1 MDISGYADHPIE
13 KIEDDSL
20 KMSDY
25 VNGLSDFIKC
35 CETPMTIAIKGEW
48 GSGKTSLMRM
58 IQNNLTKKTAAKDS
72 PKSTVAEQTAKDIS
86 KDTVA
91 VQTANNASE
100 NMVAEQTANNAT
112 KATDT
117 KQTANNVLEEPVII
131 PVWFDTWKFS
141 AMELGNQLAIS
152 MLGEILH
159 ALDCDSI
166 TIRAMLG
173 GIAKLAH
180 ATLPLITEVSMGF
193 ASLGEAMRNLIR
205 INEKESFGTEIRELQ
220 NRFHEI
226 VQRKIK
232 REKARRNN
240 DQEYL
245 KETKDPN
252 FIKKTKFYYRSIKEK
267 LSYKTNYECLPK
279 DRVII
284 FIDDLDRIQPDKAVD
299 LLEILKAFLDCPNC
313 VFVLAI
319 DFELVSLGVNIKYKN
334 NLSAEKSKDFFD
346 KMVQLPFTMPTTNY
360 DLDSYIKKLNISEG
374 ETFIEEI
381 KQFIELSVGV
391 NPRKIKRI
399 FNTYN
404 LNRNNILIKF
414 SDINKE
420 FINKCVFALACMQE
434 QYPDFLTFLA
444 NNDFDRFVFEPFLQ
458 PDVTAVNQYHDIFE
472 NRDETYIKQQ
482 LAGLRKFVPVLK
494 KIFILPNGD
503 YAKLIEKRN
512 RKYNGQLTS
521 SGYVWF
527 MIKPNNG
534 NNDQA
539 NKDLDECKNLL
550 QEIDRLLPFN
560 INENYHYFKEI
571 IKLIS
576 VSNLGILINP
586 SLQDV
591 ANNEEWF
598 LREKNIEY
606 VKRII
611 QELWNFERERNRI
624 KGKHITPVKWRYEK
638 EKDKNNWSILT
649 PIKTKDGIKISDITA
664 YQKYTSNMYFDYKFE
679 FKLHEESIKFNDKII
694 EVNNKISGA
703 FKESQRSDEWLG
715 YICFDFI
722 LHVYPH
728 NDLQKDSILNLMG
741 NDPLLLMKKP
751 NIKLSEDEFHYHYFN
766 VIKLFRRLDDNIEKP
781 MVELITSILEN
792 TLFLFQSR
800 CKEDEIK
807 DEYKNSIINNL
818 AERVKLLNQC
828 NYQGVYDKE
837 YLEKINS
844 KAKIVAENAK
854 TIIVNKVT
862 DGKAKDDSNVA
873 TDKKLLV
880 QIDDTVMLHYFLNL
894 DEEQISLSLLREV
907 YGSEVID
914 AWQLLMYKKSKSID
928 SFING
933 IQQNVLASVVIVADI
948 EENLLLHN
956 DRIGFL
962 HGKYGNL
969 DESVLK
975 DIYDFIKDRIK

>member
-360 DLDSYIKKLNISEG
+360 DLDSYVKKLNVSE
-374 ETFIEEI
+374 EDTFIEEI

-404 LNRNNILIKF
+404 LNRNNVLSKF
-414 SDINKE
+414 PDMNKE
-420 FINKCVFALACMQE
+420 FVNKCVFALACMQE
-434 QYPDFLTFLA
+434 HYPVFLTFLV
-444 NNDFDRFVFEPFLQ
+444 NNDFDRFIFEPFFQ
-458 PDVTAVNQYHDIFE
+458 PDNSAVYLYHDIFE
-472 NRDETYIKQQ
+472 NRDNSYIKQQ
-482 LAGLRKFVPVLK
+482 LEGLRRFVSEFRKAFALDNKNTEQILKEHIQKSKQRVHQQDFPINDGGNTVFRNKLKIQQSLIYMGRHKLRGFINLKANYDDFK
-494 KIFILPNGD
+494 KII
-503 YAKLIEKRN
+503 R
-512 RKYNGQLTS
+512 
-521 SGYVWF
+521 
-527 MIKPNNG
+527 
-534 NNDQA
+534 
-539 NKDLDECKNLL
+539 
-550 QEIDRLLPFN
+550 
-560 INENYHYFKEI
+560 
-571 IKLIS
+571 LIS
-576 VSNLGILINP
+576 VSNLGIVINP
-586 SLQDV
+586 KLQDI
-591 ANNEEWF
+591 ADNNEWTKREFNIWF
-598 LREKNIEY
+598 
-606 VKRII
+606 VKGITDII
-611 QELWNFERERNRI
+611 
-624 KGKHITPVKWRYEK
+624 EK
-638 EKDKNNWSILT
+638 ETKEKWSVLT
-649 PIKTKDGIKISDITA
+649 PIKADNGIRLSDIIGYKRFNTD
-664 YQKYTSNMYFDYKFE
+664 MYFNYKYE
-679 FKLHEESIKFNDKII
+679 FKVHEENI
-694 EVNNKISGA
+694 NN
-703 FKESQRSDEWLG
+703 
-715 YICFDFI
+715 ICVDLV
-722 LHVYPH
+722 LHVYP
-728 NDLQKDSILNLMG
+728 NDDLHKSNIVDLIG
-741 NDPLLLMKKP
+741 KDPLFLLKTP
-751 NIKLSEDEFHYHYFN
+751 NIKMSEDNLIYHYID
-766 VIKLFRRLDDNIEKP
+766 VIKIRNIEADNYNIGNDNITL
-781 MVELITSILEN
+781 MLDSIAGIILE
-792 TLFLFQSR
+792 TLSFFQNII
-800 CKEDEIK
+800 IK
-807 DEYKNSIINNL
+807 GTDIADKYKMSIIRILIDRTYIEDCCCGHDPYKDRIIKAMDANM
-818 AERVKLLNQC
+818 ARP
-828 NYQGVYDKE
+828 D
-837 YLEKINS
+837 INS
-844 KAKIVAENAK
+844 FM
-854 TIIVNKVT
+854 T
-862 DGKAKDDSNVA
+862 
-873 TDKKLLV
+873 LLRNC
-880 QIDDTVMLHYFLNL
+880 LKEHP
-894 DEEQISLSLLREV
+894 EQISLPLLKEVFGNKVVESLQAITE
-907 YGSEVID
+907 
-914 AWQLLMYKKSKSID
+914 
-928 SFING
+928 
-933 IQQNVLASVVIVADI
+933 
-948 EENLLLHN
+948 
-956 DRIGFL
+956 
-962 HGKYGNL
+962 
-969 DESVLK
+969 
-975 DIYDFIKDRIK
+975 